1 MATEFTGVIKKYLDK
16 NKKLKFKETV
26 NRSFANEEMTQIEK
40 REERFLLITMDNNS
54 GTELYEYEVEDSG
67 NVSVYDL
74 IWIMEQ
80 IEFEEGV

>member
-1 MATEFTGVIKKYLDK
+1 VATEFTGVIKKYLDK